1 MDKYTAQEKAFQK
14 KLFISGTNIPKNKA
28 NIKDKES
35 LKDFE
40 EMHFSIKSLN
50 PPEGDFSSNHLKKIH
65 KHLLEDVYDW
75 AGEYRNFPTARG
87 ESAFCRPEFIKQ
99 ETDKITKAIDISEL
113 KKLREKEFVKKL
125 AHTIGELNAI
135 HPFLDG
141 NGRAIRIYAQQIAK
155 AAEYELNI
163 EKIREKPWNQASIES
178 FHGNN
183 KPLERIISRNLTR
196 TKDLGVGR

>member
-40 EMHFSIKSLN
+40 EIHFSIKSLN

-75 AGEYRNFPTARG
+75 AGEYRNFPIARG
-87 ESAFCRPEFIKQ
+87 ESAFCRPEYIKQ
-99 ETDKITKAIDISEL
+99 ETDKITKAI
-113 KKLREKEFVKKL
+113 VKKRL
-125 AHTIGELNAI
+125 KALKES
-135 HPFLDG
+135 
-141 NGRAIRIYAQQIAK
+141 YAN
-155 AAEYELNI
+155 L
-163 EKIREKPWNQASIES
+163 SIE
-178 FHGNN
+178 NMN
-183 KPLERIISRNLTR
+183 IKPSSKKFLEDMVKKGLTQEQMTEQANLR
-196 TKDLGVGR
+196 FKNG